1 MTAKKTQSTS
11 PAEEEVKKETAGT
24 DDQQKKEFPRF
35 TVEIDGE
42 SMELEDR
49 YRQDKIPAALA
60 MIGKRGITDQQRGEY
75 LFVAADQILG
85 EDQVFEL
92 VAAGADVEELG
103 SVINEWRKA
112 RGLGEGSSSSAR

>member
-1 MTAKKTQSTS
+1 MTAKKTQGTS
-11 PAEEEVKKETAGT
+11 PAEEEVKNETVGT
-24 DDQQKKEFPRF
+24 DDQQNNEFPRF

-85 EDQVFEL
+85 EDQVFAL

-103 SVINEWRKA
+103 SVVNEWRKA

>member
-1 MTAKKTQSTS
+1 MTTKKTQDTS
-11 PAEEEVKKETAGT
+11 PAENEVKKESAGN
-24 DDQQKKEFPRF
+24 DDQQKFPKF
-35 TVEIDGE
+35 TVDVNGE
-42 SMELEDR
+42 RMELEDR

-85 EDQVFEL
+85 EDQIFEL
-92 VAAGADVEELG
+92 VSAGADVEELG

-112 RGLGEGSSSSAR
+112 RGLGEDS

>member
-1 MTAKKTQSTS
+1 MTAKKTQGTS
-11 PAEEEVKKETAGT
+11 PAEEEVKNETAGT
-24 DDQQKKEFPRF
+24 DDQQNTKFPLF
-35 TVEIDGE
+35 SVEVNGE
-42 SMELEDR
+42 KVELEDR

-85 EDQVFEL
+85 EDQVFDL
-92 VAAGADVEELG
+92 VNAGADVEELG

-112 RGLGEGSSSSAR
+112 RGLGEGS